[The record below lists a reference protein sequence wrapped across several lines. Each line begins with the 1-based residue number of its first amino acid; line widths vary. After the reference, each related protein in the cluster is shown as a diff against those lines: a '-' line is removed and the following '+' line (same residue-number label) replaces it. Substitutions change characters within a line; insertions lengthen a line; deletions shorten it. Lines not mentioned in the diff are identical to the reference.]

1 MQALPFL
8 FSAAG
13 GLTQGIDANSAA
25 NANAA
30 ALGQQAHVAA
40 SQGYADEQT
49 QRRQARQVIG
59 DQAAAASQAGGGTG
73 GTTAKVIEQSG
84 INAELDAL
92 NIRYGGTMK
101 ASGLMAQ
108 AQAEKYA
115 GRSAL
120 VQSGFLAGA
129 NLLKGYSA
137 QKLSK
142 QGIYPG
148 YQAYG

>member
-8 FSAAG
+8 FSAG
-13 GLTQGIDANSAA
+13 GAVAQGLDANSAA
-25 NANAA
+25 NVNAA

-49 QRRQARQVIG
+49 QRRQARQVLG
-59 DQAAAASQAGGGTG
+59 EQAASIAQAGGGTG
-73 GTTAKVIEQSG
+73 GTTAKVAEQSG

-137 QKLSK
+137 RKV
-142 QGIYPG
+142 
-148 YQAYG
+148 A

>member
-13 GLTQGIDANSAA
+13 GLTQGLDANAA
-25 NANAA
+25 GNANAA
-30 ALGQQAHVAA
+30 ALGRQAQVAQA
-40 SQGYADEQT
+40 QGYADEQT
-49 QRRQARQVIG
+49 QRRQARQIMG
-59 DQAAAASQAGGGTG
+59 DQAAAAAQAGSMG
-73 GTTAKVIEQSG
+73 GTTDKVISQSA

-108 AQAEKYA
+108 AAAEKYA
-115 GRSAL
+115 GRAAL
-120 VQSGFLAGA
+120 TQSGFLAGA
-129 NLLKGYSA
+129 NLLKGYGA
-137 QKLSK
+137 QKLAK

-148 YQAYG
+148 YRTDS